1 MTAIQVDAGQ
11 GWNWIV
17 EGWRLFIKA
26 PGMWIVMLLIYL
38 GINIVLSFIP
48 LVGALATTLI
58 APALV
63 GGMLYGAAS
72 LDRGEDLA
80 IPHLFRAFQD
90 QERLG
95 PMLTLGALLLA
106 CYIVVGLIVAG
117 VLFGGMIGGGAL
129 SGNLSEEQLVGLAL
143 GAGLIFALIVLVVSL
158 LIAMALFYAIPLVML
173 GGQSP
178 WSAVQSSFSACLTNW
193 LPLLVF
199 GLVYLVLAI
208 LAVIPIGLGFL
219 VLMPVTFAA
228 IYVSYRDVFPEPDAG
243 HAPSLTKY

>member
-1 MTAIQVDAGQ
+1 MTAIKVDAGQ

-17 EGWRLFIKA
+17 EGWRLFTKA

-48 LVGALATTLI
+48 LVGSLATTLI

-90 QERLG
+90 QGRLG
-95 PMLTLGALLLA
+95 PMLTLGALLLG
-106 CYIVVGLIVAG
+106 CYVVMGLIIAG
-117 VLFGGMIGGGAL
+117 VIFGGVIGGGAL
-129 SGNLSEEQLVGLAL
+129 SGNMSEEQMMGLAL
-143 GAGLIFALIVLVVSL
+143 GSGLIFALVLLVFSF

-173 GGQSP
+173 GSQSP
-178 WSAVQSSFSACLTNW
+178 WSAIQDSFSACLTNL
-193 LPLLVF
+193 LPLVVF
-199 GLVYLVLAI
+199 GLIYLVLAI
-208 LAVIPIGLGFL
+208 LAVIPLGLGFL
-219 VLMPVTFAA
+219 VLVPVTFAA
-228 IYVSYRDVFPEPDAG
+228 IYVSYTEVFPDQNTG
-243 HAPSLTKY
+243 HTPSLIK

>member
-1 MTAIQVDAGQ
+1 MTVVKVDAGQ
-11 GWNWIV
+11 GWSWIKD
-17 EGWRLFIKA
+17 GWRLFIKA

-80 IPHLFRAFQD
+80 IPHLFQAFQN
-90 QERLG
+90 QGRLG
-95 PMLTLGALLLA
+95 PMLTLGALLLG
-106 CYIVVGLIVAG
+106 CYIVMGLIVVA
-117 VLFGGMIGGGAL
+117 VIFGGAIGSGVL
-129 SGNLSEEQLVGLAL
+129 SGNLSEEQLMGLAL
-143 GAGLIFALIVLVVSL
+143 GSGLIFALILLVLSFF
-158 LIAMALFYAIPLVML
+158 IAMALFYAIPLVML

-178 WSAVQSSFSACLTNW
+178 WAAIQSSFSACLTNF

-199 GLVYLVLAI
+199 GLIYLGLAF
-208 LAVIPIGLGFL
+208 LALIPLGLGFL
-219 VLMPVTFAA
+219 VLVPVTFAA
-228 IYVSYRDVFPEPDAG
+228 IYASYQEVFPEQG
-243 HAPSLTKY
+243 TTQAPSLTKY